1 MTSEPYRSL
10 LKETWRNVMNISHF
24 QISLSTIHRKMKK
37 KSYKSRN
44 LENQFQHG
52 MIDLIDYNLY
62 QIFKIILNI
71 FKKNMKHLLII
82 LRVKYIKIKS
92 KKDLHTKLRIDIA

>member
-1 MTSEPYRSL
+1 
-10 LKETWRNVMNISHF
+10 
-24 QISLSTIHRKMKK
+24 MKK

-52 MIDLIDYNLY
+52 MINLNYLIDYNLY

-82 LRVKYIKIKS
+82 LQVKYIEIKL
-92 KKDLHTKLRIDIA
+92 KKDLHTKLRIDIL

>member
-1 MTSEPYRSL
+1 
-10 LKETWRNVMNISHF
+10 MNISHF
-24 QISLSTIHRKMKK
+24 QISLSIIHRKMKK

-52 MIDLIDYNLY
+52 MINLNYLIDYSLY

-82 LRVKYIKIKS
+82 LQVKYIEIKL
-92 KKDLHTKLRIDIA
+92 KKDLHTKLRIDIL